1 MMRTISLSELAAVV
15 KQLGAA
21 DLIADRFG
29 CSLQSASKM
38 IEAAKVYRPADFP
51 ERVPAE
57 PEPASEISDTTLD
70 LNDLEWSWQREKR
83 MLRKGSDA
91 LLLAQLRAGQ
101 HRLPPEVAQSRLAR
115 LQRCAISGASF

>member
-1 MMRTISLSELAAVV
+1 MMRTISLSELTGVV

-51 ERVPAE
+51 KRVSVE
-57 PEPASEISDTTLD
+57 PEPASEINDTTLD

-83 MLRKGSDA
+83 MMRKGSDA

-101 HRLPPEVAQSRLAR
+101 HRLPPEVAKAKLVG
-115 LQRCAISGASF
+115 LQRRVQITT

>member
-51 ERVPAE
+51 EQVPAK
-57 PEPASEISDTTLD
+57 PEPASEISDATLD
-70 LNDLEWSWQREKR
+70 LNDLDWSWQREKR
-83 MLRKGSDA
+83 MMRNGSDA
-91 LLLAQLRAGQ
+91 LLLAQLRTGQ
-101 HRLPPEVAQSRLAR
+101 HRLSPEVAKAKLVS
-115 LQRCAISGASF
+115 LQRRVQITT

>member
-1 MMRTISLSELAAVV
+1 MMRTISLSELTAVV

-38 IEAAKVYRPADFP
+38 VEAAKVYRPADFP
-51 ERVPAE
+51 KQVAPE

-83 MLRKGSDA
+83 MMRKGSDA
-91 LLLAQLRAGQ
+91 LLLAQLKTGQ
-101 HRLPPEVAQSRLAR
+101 HRLSPEVAKAKLVG
-115 LQRCAISGASF
+115 LQRQV